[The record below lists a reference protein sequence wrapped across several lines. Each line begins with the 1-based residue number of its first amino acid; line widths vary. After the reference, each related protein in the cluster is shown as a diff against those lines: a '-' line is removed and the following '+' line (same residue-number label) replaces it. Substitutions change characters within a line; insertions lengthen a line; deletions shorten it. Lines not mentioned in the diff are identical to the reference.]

1 MPIPSSPASSPHGRT
16 TTERTPLSLPLI
28 LSCAGL
34 AGAPK
39 GGVGRGGEKDAALR
53 QSSSHP
59 RPEDTPCRP
68 RSPTSF
74 HDPLFW
80 IGAGAAF
87 AASLVR
93 GFSGFGA
100 GMIFVPV
107 AAACFGPRVAAAVL
121 LIVDSLLVLPLI
133 PRALPRID
141 WREFLPMAIGSVVT
155 VPLGAWV
162 LLAVDPV
169 PIRWG
174 ISVVILVFVM
184 MLASGWRYR
193 GPIRASLSLA
203 VGGLAGFMG
212 GVAQISG
219 PPVLIYWLG
228 REIVSATMRANAIV
242 FFCFSAIATGIAFLL
257 AGIFT
262 AEIMLLVRGLSSGL
276 CARHGARQPVV
287 RKGERSDLSRHRLCR
302 DRLRGADDAADL
314 RLSLR
319 AGLRRR

>member
-1 MPIPSSPASSPHGRT
+1 MP
-16 TTERTPLSLPLI
+16 
-28 LSCAGL
+28 L
-34 AGAPK
+34 ADRLK
-39 GGVGRGGEKDAALR
+39 
-53 QSSSHP
+53 
-59 RPEDTPCRP
+59 
-68 RSPTSF
+68 
-74 HDPLFW
+74 DPLVW
-80 IGAGAAF
+80 IGAAAAF

-121 LIVDSLLVLPLI
+121 LIIDSLLILPLI
-133 PRALPRID
+133 PRALPRIE

-174 ISVVILVFVM
+174 ISVVILVFVAL
-184 MLASGWRYR
+184 LAAGWRYR

-262 AEIMLLVRGLSSGL
+262 REVMLLSLVYL
-276 CARHGARQPVV
+276 PVYALGMV
-287 RKGERSDLSRHRLCR
+287 LG
-302 DRLRGADDAADL
+302 
-314 RLSLR
+314 SLLFGR
-319 AGLRRR
+319 ASEATYRAIAYAVIVFVALTTLPIFG